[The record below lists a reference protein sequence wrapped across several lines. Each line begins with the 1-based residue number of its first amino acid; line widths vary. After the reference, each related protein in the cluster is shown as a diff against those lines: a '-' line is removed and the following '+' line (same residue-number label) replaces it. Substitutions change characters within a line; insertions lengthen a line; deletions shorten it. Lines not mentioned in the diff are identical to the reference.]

1 MKKLLITLILVSAFA
16 AVHAQMLISKDA
28 IISFFSKAPMEDID
42 AISKTAVSGINIK
55 TGEIIFKI
63 NNNSFQF
70 KKKLM
75 QEHFNEN
82 YMESDTYPTSEFKGK
97 IIDPVDFS
105 KLGTYNVVVK
115 GNLQIHGVTKTY
127 QTQAKITVTSD
138 AVTAN
143 AAFKVKLEDHKI
155 KIPTIVIA
163 KIAEVVDVKINAVY
177 PTKN

>member
-1 MKKLLITLILVSAFA
+1 MKKLFITLVLISAFA
-16 AVHAQMLISKDA
+16 AVQAQMLISKDA
-28 IISFFSKAPMEDID
+28 TISFFSKTPMEDID
-42 AISKTAVSGINIK
+42 ATSKTAASGINIK
-55 TGEIIFKI
+55 TGEVIFKV

-97 IIDPVDFS
+97 IMDAVDLS
-105 KLGTYNVVVK
+105 KPGTYNVAVK

-127 QTQAKITVTSD
+127 QTQAKITVTAD
-138 AVTAN
+138 AVTASTT
-143 AAFKVKLEDHKI
+143 FRVKLEDHKI

-163 KIAEVVDVKINAVY
+163 KIAEVVDIKINAIY

>member
-16 AVHAQMLISKDA
+16 AVHAQMLISKDVT
-28 IISFFSKAPMEDID
+28 ISFFSKAPMEDID
-42 AISKTAVSGINIK
+42 ATSKTAASGINVK

-82 YMESDTYPTSEFKGK
+82 YMESDTYPTSDFKGK
-97 IIDPVDFS
+97 IIDPIDFS
-105 KLGTYNVVVK
+105 KPGTYNVAVK
-115 GNLQIHGVTKTY
+115 GNLQIHGVSKIY
-127 QTQAKITVTSD
+127 QTQAKITVTAS
-138 AVTAN
+138 AVTAS
-143 AAFKVKLEDHKI
+143 AAFRVKLEDHKI

-177 PTKN
+177 STKN